1 MTAAGDVARRR
12 AEMPDGAREILD
24 ARSLTSAHGR
34 LAEVLAP
41 GMRVLDVGC
50 GTGAITRGIAGA
62 VAPRGCAVG
71 IDQHS
76 RFMAAA
82 RRAHADV
89 PNLHFAVGDAYA
101 LPVRPVFDI
110 VSAARVLNWLSTPLD
125 ALRAMVA
132 AARPGGHVVVLDYNH
147 RKIAWTPHPPASM
160 RAFYAAFLRWRTQAG
175 MDNAIADHL
184 TEMFA
189 AAGLIRIA
197 ASAQHEASHRGDPD
211 FDRRAAVWAEVA
223 STRGHQMVSDGAL
236 TEAQRAAA
244 EADHRIWVRD
254 HARTQTLYLLAVE
267 GVRPA

>member
-12 AEMPDGAREILD
+12 AEMPDAAREILD
-24 ARSLTSAHGR
+24 ARTLTSAHRR

-71 IDQHS
+71 IDQHP

-110 VSAARVLNWLSTPLD
+110 VSAARVLNWLSAPLD
-125 ALRAMVA
+125 ALRAMVG
-132 AARPGGHVVVLDYNH
+132 AARPGGRVVVLDYNH
-147 RKIAWTPHPPASM
+147 RKIVWTPHPPASM
-160 RAFYAAFLRWRTQAG
+160 RAFYAAIPTSTGAPPCG
-175 MDNAIADHL
+175 
-184 TEMFA
+184 
-189 AAGLIRIA
+189 
-197 ASAQHEASHRGDPD
+197 
-211 FDRRAAVWAEVA
+211 RR
-223 STRGHQMVSDGAL
+223 SP
-236 TEAQRAAA
+236 
-244 EADHRIWVRD
+244 
-254 HARTQTLYLLAVE
+254 
-267 GVRPA
+267 RPAAIRWCPTARSRRPSGPRRKPSTASGFEITPGRRRSTCSRSRASGRLNHHGLGGSGGR